1 MATFSLLRDASR
13 AHSAP
18 VALVALRA
26 ARLNRRGWEL
36 EEAARLGLL
45 DPRGGPARERWA
57 VRRAELAALQER
69 LSPIGAD
76 GPRAE
81 AAPGAPAP
89 RARADVRRLSG
100 SDARQPYRV
109 LTLLDAAGR
118 ARVLLAVLR
127 LDSGEGG
134 LTARVQRDGTLAV
147 PVAPAAHG
155 FGLVR
160 VARHPE
166 SEVVLAGAP
175 GPGWHEARDLALRW
189 AEAHPRMRAAC
200 WDVAL
205 TDAGARV
212 VAAGARWELSPDPD
226 GALAE
231 ARDALAAAADGPGAG
246 YPFSI
251 RTQSRGTRPSGPG
264 VGWSAGWDVGS
275 ASGGPSA

>member
-1 MATFSLLRDASR
+1 MATFSLLRGASR

-18 VALVALRA
+18 AALVALRA
-26 ARLNRRGWEL
+26 ARLSRRGWEL

-76 GPRAE
+76 GPGAE
-81 AAPGAPAP
+81 DAPGPPAP
-89 RARADVRRLSG
+89 RARADLRRLSG

-109 LTLLDAAGR
+109 LTLLDPAGR

-175 GPGWHEARDLALRW
+175 APGWHEARDLALRS
-189 AEAHPRMRAAC
+189 AEADPRMRAAC

-212 VAAGARWELSPDPD
+212 VATGARWELGPDPD

-264 VGWSAGWDVGS
+264 VGWPAGWDVGS
-275 ASGGPSA
+275 ARGGPSA